1 MKDKNSLESLGNKAL
16 LEKTINIRDSD
27 YRFED
32 KKKYY
37 MGYATDSGKNKP
49 ATGIIEL
56 RKMAA
61 SKDDY
66 IESDII
72 SRKQTMIEDFIVY
85 LQKNK
90 LITD

>member
-1 MKDKNSLESLGNKAL
+1 
-16 LEKTINIRDSD
+16 
-27 YRFED
+27 
-32 KKKYY
+32 
-37 MGYATDSGKNKP
+37 MGYVTNSGKNKP

-72 SRKQTMIEDFIVY
+72 NRKQTMIEDFIVY

>member
-1 MKDKNSLESLGNKAL
+1 
-16 LEKTINIRDSD
+16 
-27 YRFED
+27 
-32 KKKYY
+32 
-37 MGYATDSGKNKP
+37 MGYVTDSGKNKP

-72 SRKQTMIEDFIVY
+72 NRKQTMIEDFYCVSSEK
-85 LQKNK
+85 QVNN
-90 LITD
+90 

>member
-1 MKDKNSLESLGNKAL
+1 
-16 LEKTINIRDSD
+16 
-27 YRFED
+27 
-32 KKKYY
+32 
-37 MGYATDSGKNKP
+37 MGYVTDSGKNMP

-72 SRKQTMIEDFIVY
+72 NRKQTMIEDFIVY